1 MAKLTYEIKGI
12 LGGMSQFYYH
22 TPEMGYTFA
31 LGIDPDANKNLSAAA
46 FLKAAGAITPVP
58 YTKFSGTEI
67 TGYPNWIITQP
78 KTENSFVYAS
88 DGKFHSFNNVL
99 AMRTADEKPTAL
111 PISITGGAGN
121 GAAYYNN
128 YAYLM
133 ENTDVSR
140 YGPLDS
146 GSTIA
151 MTENVW
157 TGATL
162 GSATALVDTT
172 YPSIRGREIPN
183 HPAHFHPTDNTLY
196 FGDVLPASGS
206 TSLRGVIHKIKT
218 QRGTIDGDS
227 NDGSQY
233 DVLDL
238 PYGCFPTDIES
249 YGTDLAISAIQT
261 TSDEINQ
268 GKPYLFLWDRTS
280 FSFYRQVPLPDSLVT
295 ALSNKNGQ
303 LLVFTGNAVNGARVS
318 EYLGGYSLKTIKY
331 FEDGASPFAG
341 AVDAYGDKL
350 VFGGYTSTPNS
361 GASVF
366 SVGSV
371 HPQEGVGLHNIANST
386 STGANQTVSSVKFVQ
401 QHQTGATPRMII
413 GWGDD
418 SNKGLDKYS
427 TTATQ
432 DSFWRSQVFNV
443 GQKFQITK
451 IRIPL
456 GAAVDDAGVKITP
469 VIHVDDE
476 SATYTL
482 AEINTTNF
490 TDSEK
495 NIVYR
500 SPGMA
505 ATSSSGELN
514 PQGEHNFLLELQFTG
529 TVVRSV
535 LFPIIIEIQT
545 IDD

>member
-1 MAKLTYEIKGI
+1 MAKLTYEINGI
-12 LGGMSQFYYH
+12 LGGMSEYYYH
-22 TPEMGYTFA
+22 TPELGYTFA

-58 YTKFSGTEI
+58 YSKFSGTEI

-88 DGKFHSFNNVL
+88 DGKFHSFNNSLV
-99 AMRTADEKPTAL
+99 MRTADEKPTSL

-121 GAAYYNN
+121 GAGYYNN
-128 YAYLM
+128 YVYLM

-140 YGPLDS
+140 YGPLDG

-172 YPSIRGREIPN
+172 YPTIRGREIPN
-183 HPAHFHPTDNTLY
+183 HAGHQHVDGAFY
-196 FGDVLPASGS
+196 FCDVLPTSGS

-218 QRGTIDGDS
+218 ARGSADGDS

-233 DVLDL
+233 NVLDL
-238 PYGCFPTDIES
+238 PYGVLPTDIES
-249 YGTDLAISAIQT
+249 YGNDLAVVGIQT

-268 GKPYLFLWDRTS
+268 GKPYLFLWDTIS
-280 FSFYRQVPLPDSLVT
+280 DSFYRQVPLPDALVT
-295 ALSNKNGQ
+295 ALLNKNGQ
-303 LLVFTGNAVNGARVS
+303 LFVFTGNAVNGSRVS
-318 EYLGGYSLKTIKY
+318 EYLGGYSLRTVKY
-331 FEDGASPFAG
+331 FEEGASPFAG

-350 VFGGYTSTPNS
+350 IFGGYTSTPNES
-361 GASVF
+361 ASVF
-366 SVGSV
+366 SIGSV
-371 HPQEGVGLHNIANST
+371 HSQEGVGLHNIANST
-386 STGANQTVSSVKFVQ
+386 SAGSNQTVSSVKFVQ
-401 QHQTGATPRMII
+401 QHQTGAVPRVVI

-418 SNKGLDKYS
+418 SNKGLDKFS

-432 DSFWRSQVFNV
+432 DSFWRSQVFNI
-443 GQKFQITK
+443 GRKFQITK

-456 GAAVDDAGVKITP
+456 GAAVDDSGISITP

-476 SATYTL
+476 TANFTL
-482 AEINTTNF
+482 PAINTTNF
-490 TDSEK
+490 TSSDF

-505 ATSSSGELN
+505 ESSSSGELN
-514 PQGEHNFLLELQFTG
+514 PRGEHNFLLELRFAG
-529 TVVRSV
+529 TAVRSV
-535 LFPIIIEIQT
+535 VFPLTIELET